1 MLSRI
6 QYYRFISIWCLAKSV
21 SPVSARGCQ
30 MRNTCLWNFV
40 KMLNSLHTVLIYD
53 YMSFINQYIFQFSL
67 DECFY
72 QFTGRKLAGVLQ
84 YLSTSGS
91 LIQLES
97 WRVFKFATGSIVHLL
112 AKFMVAVLC
121 YIFEFWY
128 PWVQLCWIFLF

>member
-1 MLSRI
+1 MNLSAFNVYINLLVPFLLAVARCMPRVVRI
-6 QYYRFISIWCLAKSV
+6 LLKNVRIHFIHFLYA
-21 SPVSARGCQ
+21 
-30 MRNTCLWNFV
+30 
-40 KMLNSLHTVLIYD
+40 
-53 YMSFINQYIFQFSL
+53 YMPFINQYIFQFSL

>member
-1 MLSRI
+1 
-6 QYYRFISIWCLAKSV
+6 
-21 SPVSARGCQ
+21 
-30 MRNTCLWNFV
+30 
-40 KMLNSLHTVLIYD
+40 
-53 YMSFINQYIFQFSL
+53 MSFINQYIFQFSL

-112 AKFMVAVLC
+112 AKL
-121 YIFEFWY
+121 W
-128 PWVQLCWIFLF
+128 WQFLDMYLSFDILEYNFVGFSYFKGLDNII